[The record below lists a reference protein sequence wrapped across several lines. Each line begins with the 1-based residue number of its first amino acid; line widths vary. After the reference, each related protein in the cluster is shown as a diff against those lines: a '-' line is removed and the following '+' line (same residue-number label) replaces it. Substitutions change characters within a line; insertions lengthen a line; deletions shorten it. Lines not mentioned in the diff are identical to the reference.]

1 MILSVESDEV
11 LSRTVADEL
20 ATKGQQQRRWLR
32 EPLLHFI
39 VLGLLLFA
47 ANSYITHGRT
57 VAEPPKQIDITI
69 DDLRQMAIYFQ
80 SQWGRPPTP
89 EEFNGLVESKVKEE
103 ILYREG
109 LLMGLDKDDTIVKR
123 RVAQKM
129 QFLTQDAASS
139 HSPTPAM
146 LRGWYEKHTDQF
158 AFPNRVSFRHLYF
171 SPDHRQGHA

>member
-47 ANSYITHGRT
+47 ANSFITHGRT
-57 VAEPPKQIDITI
+57 VAATPKQIDITI

-89 EEFNGLVESKVKEE
+89 EEV
-103 ILYREG
+103 
-109 LLMGLDKDDTIVKR
+109 D
-123 RVAQKM
+123 
-129 QFLTQDAASS
+129 
-139 HSPTPAM
+139 
-146 LRGWYEKHTDQF
+146 
-158 AFPNRVSFRHLYF
+158 RHLAQVV
-171 SPDHRQGHA
+171 D